1 MRNSIFILILR
12 KILPFS
18 GITAQEIMKRKEV
31 VLNKILR
38 VCIALA
44 LIALGFMLVRAVKL
58 LTEFL

>member
-1 MRNSIFILILR
+1 
-12 KILPFS
+12 
-18 GITAQEIMKRKEV
+18 MKRKEV

-44 LIALGFMLVRAVKL
+44 LVALGFMLLRAVKL